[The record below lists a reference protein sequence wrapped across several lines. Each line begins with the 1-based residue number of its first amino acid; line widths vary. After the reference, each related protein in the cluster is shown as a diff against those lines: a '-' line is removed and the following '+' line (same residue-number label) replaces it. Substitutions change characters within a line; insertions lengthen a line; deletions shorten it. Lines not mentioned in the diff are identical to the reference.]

1 MENLHLK
8 NLKIDKNNLFF
19 INYSV
24 KQLIYQ
30 DNLIELDFF
39 KFLKD
44 THLNHKNK
52 KIIYYIY
59 EQSKNN
65 KLLLEQ
71 LLTVIKYDAINNE
84 LYELHEK
91 YQVLNYNDKI
101 NDILT
106 NALTQTIIF
115 EYIFK
120 KNEINNIYKSLIEY
134 YDIDSNY
141 NENIESTLLI
151 NSLYSLKKENALEE
165 LKHILANHIT
175 NQPKLI
181 TSKDKEYF
189 TSAYYKLSS
198 GPYNNTPYLYGNM
211 YNGYHQTILLTL
223 EKLNLIKL
231 KNDWVL

>member
-115 EYIFK
+115 EYIYK

-181 TSKDKEYF
+181 TTKDKEYF

-198 GPYNNTPYLYGNM
+198 GPYNNTPYLYGNSKKSP
-211 YNGYHQTILLTL
+211 
-223 EKLNLIKL
+223 EKLVLIYK
-231 KNDWVL
+231 KKSD

>member
-8 NLKIDKNNLFF
+8 NLKIDKSNLFF
-19 INYSV
+19 INYSI

-30 DNLIELDFF
+30 DNLKEIDFF

-44 THLNHKNK
+44 THLNYKNK

-59 EQSKNN
+59 EQSKKS

-71 LLTVIKYDAINNE
+71 LLTVIKHDAINNE

-91 YQVLNYNDKI
+91 YQVLNYNDKM

-106 NALTQTIIF
+106 NALTQIMIF
-115 EYIFK
+115 EHVFK
-120 KNEINNIYKSLIEY
+120 RKEINNIYKSLIEY
-134 YDIDSNY
+134 YYINNNY
-141 NENIESTLLI
+141 NENIESTILI
-151 NSLYSLKKENALEE
+151 NSLYSLEKENELQE
-165 LKHILANHIT
+165 LKHIFANHIT
-175 NQPKLI
+175 NQQKLI
-181 TSKDKEYF
+181 TTKDKEYF

-198 GPYNNTPYLYGNM
+198 GPNNRTPYLYGNM
-211 YNGYHQTILLTL
+211 YNGYHRSILLTL

-231 KNDWVL
+231 DPMAI